1 MGLIK
6 AAVGAFGGT
15 MADQW
20 KEYFYCDAMEKDVLV
35 TKGQK
40 RTSSRSSNSKGND
53 NVISNGS
60 VIAVANGQCMMIVE
74 QGKVVEVCAEPGEF
88 TYDTSSEPSIFTGNL
103 GENVVEVF
111 KTVGKRFTYGGDAGK
126 DQRVYYFNTKEIM
139 DNKFGTSSPF
149 MFDVVNKEL
158 GMRRT
163 VQVRC
168 NGVYSYKITNPLLFY
183 AEVCGNVQQE
193 FTRDE
198 IDNQLKTEF
207 IDALQPAFAS
217 LSEMELRPAQIPA
230 HTKELKDAMNNTLK
244 SDWAERRGITV
255 QSIALNPITLTS
267 EDMKKINQ
275 MEDAA
280 TMGKNPYMMAGRMVD
295 STATAKET
303 AAGNPNGAMMGFMG
317 MGMAQQAGAADFGVA
332 QAFYNAGVQQD
343 MAAQQAAA
351 QQQAMQQQASPAPA
365 TGGWTCTCGATA
377 TGKFCPECGSPKPEP
392 VSADSW
398 KCSCGA
404 TPTGKFC
411 PECGSP
417 KPAQPEGWT
426 CQCGTLNKGK
436 FCMNCGT
443 PKPAGAP
450 LYKCDKCGWEPAD
463 PHNPPKFCP
472 ECGDIFDDNDAK

>member
-40 RTSSRSSNSKGND
+40 RTSSRSSNTKGND

-60 VIAVANGQCMMIVE
+60 VIAVSSGQCMMIVE

-139 DNKFGTSSPF
+139 NNKFGTSSPF

-217 LSEMELRPAQIPA
+217 L
-230 HTKELKDAMNNTLK
+230 
-244 SDWAERRGITV
+244 
-255 QSIALNPITLTS
+255 
-267 EDMKKINQ
+267 
-275 MEDAA
+275 
-280 TMGKNPYMMAGRMVD
+280 
-295 STATAKET
+295 
-303 AAGNPNGAMMGFMG
+303 
-317 MGMAQQAGAADFGVA
+317 
-332 QAFYNAGVQQD
+332 
-343 MAAQQAAA
+343 
-351 QQQAMQQQASPAPA
+351 
-365 TGGWTCTCGATA
+365 
-377 TGKFCPECGSPKPEP
+377 
-392 VSADSW
+392 
-398 KCSCGA
+398 
-404 TPTGKFC
+404 
-411 PECGSP
+411 
-417 KPAQPEGWT
+417 
-426 CQCGTLNKGK
+426 
-436 FCMNCGT
+436 
-443 PKPAGAP
+443 
-450 LYKCDKCGWEPAD
+450 
-463 PHNPPKFCP
+463 
-472 ECGDIFDDNDAK
+472 